1 MIYEQLK
8 KDNIQALKNHD
19 NVLRGILS
27 VILNKI
33 KILEVEKRS
42 KNEELLDSDII
53 AIIIKSIKELEE
65 EKEGYQQ
72 VNNIDKVNDVERQI
86 NYVKQY
92 LPKMLSYDEILSEIE
107 KLDDKS
113 IPNVMKYFKNNFLG
127 KVDMSLVNKAIKEF
141 QNK

>member
-33 KILEVEKRS
+33 KILEVGKRS

-53 AIIIKSIKELEE
+53 TIIIKSIKELEE

-127 KVDMSLVNKAIKEF
+127 KVDMSLVNKAVKEF